1 MDERDWTRNCGLRP
15 RRKLECSI
23 SKIALPDGVPIDK
36 VTLQMQTESEMP
48 RSRSGAVAIG
58 PPRFPLPPTESY
70 FTIKIS
76 PSFIFAG
83 IDGSGDRRELV
94 KCEIMSANRQRQMLF
109 PESSPA

>member
-1 MDERDWTRNCGLRP
+1 MNERDWTRNCGLRP
-15 RRKLECSI
+15 RRSI

-36 VTLQMQTESEMP
+36 VTLQIQNRKRNAEITVWRGRN
-48 RSRSGAVAIG
+48 RSVSI
-58 PPRFPLPPTESY
+58 PLPPTESY

-76 PSFIFAG
+76 PSFVFAG

>member
-1 MDERDWTRNCGLRP
+1 L
-15 RRKLECSI
+15 I

-36 VTLQMQTESEMP
+36 VTLQVPKRNAEITVGRGRN
-48 RSRSGAVAIG
+48 RSASI
-58 PPRFPLPPTESY
+58 PLPPTESY

>member
-36 VTLQMQTESEMP
+36 VTLQIQNRERNAEITVWRGP
-48 RSRSGAVAIG
+48 NRSVSIS
-58 PPRFPLPPTESY
+58 LPPTESY

-76 PSFIFAG
+76 FSFVFAG

-94 KCEIMSANRQRQMLF
+94 KCEIMSADGQRQMLF